1 MNISPAPDDEPAD
14 APDWMGADDPAP
26 GFDLGS
32 LLLPPDPPAA
42 PPPEPV
48 PAPPPPAPAPL
59 QRRSRPAVAASEPFL
74 YGAVVALGSKVAAS
88 EVTVEHDVPPGLR
101 VLATSPP
108 VKVSRGRTLVWS
120 FGRDAAGTKV
130 PIRIKA
136 VAAAGVDPAGLGHA
150 NFRTSYTATTTVGVP
165 VVRPE
170 AEVAL
175 AGPEGVELGAS
186 AAFTLTVRNTGT
198 CPLRSVAVRV
208 AARGSVALLSDETIA
223 FAAVPVGGEVTAAVR
238 VAGRVAGAAAV
249 RAELTATPPLTAAC
263 ETAIA
268 VTAAKLDLSFAGPD
282 VWRVNRDHPVR
293 VSVRNT
299 GTAPARV
306 VGLRVTVPAGWTVTA
321 APDGFDAAS
330 RVAFAQTDLLSP
342 GDALEVAFTVRPTL
356 PGDGSFRAT
365 AEDSLGECRAELL
378 ARADLD
384 PADSQ
389 GILERFVQEVGFAPD
404 ASRPEGGAAKA
415 TATTGREHPHVVFA
429 VADTEYA
436 FPLHAVREIGRPP
449 AATPLPGAPE
459 WLVGV
464 ANIRGG
470 IVSMVDLR
478 AFLDEPPGPAAG
490 TDRRLLVVTA
500 PGGDLTAG
508 LLVDR
513 VRGIQSIPPDQ
524 VRAPA
529 APIAAR
535 CAAYMTGVAGGSR
548 RPVVVLEPDRLLLAP
563 EFLPFGPA

>member
-1 MNISPAPDDEPAD
+1 MNISPPPDDEPAD

-32 LLLPPDPPAA
+32 LLLPPDPPPA
-42 PPPEPV
+42 PPV
-48 PAPPPPAPAPL
+48 PAPPSAPAAP
-59 QRRSRPAVAASEPFL
+59 QRRPRPAATASEPFL

-101 VLATSPP
+101 VLATSPR
-108 VKVSRGRTLVWS
+108 VRASRGRTLVWS

-136 VAAAGVDPAGLGHA
+136 VAEAGVDPAGLGPA

-170 AEVAL
+170 AQVTF
-175 AGPEGVELGAS
+175 AGPETVELGAS

-198 CPLRSVAVRV
+198 CPLRGVAVRV
-208 AARGSVALLSDETIA
+208 AARGGVALLSDETVA

-238 VAGRVAGAAAV
+238 VAGRVAGAGAV
-249 RAELTATPPLTAAC
+249 GAEVTATPQVAAAC

-282 VWRVNRDHPVR
+282 GWRVNRDHPVR
-293 VSVRNT
+293 VAVRNT

-306 VGLRVTVPAGWTVTA
+306 VGLRVAVPAGWDVTA
-321 APDGFDAAS
+321 APAGFDAAS
-330 RVAFAQTDLLSP
+330 RVAFAQADLLSP
-342 GDALEVAFTVRPTL
+342 GTALELALTVRPTV
-356 PGDGSFRAT
+356 PGGGAFRAT
-365 AEDSLGECRAELL
+365 AEDSLSACRAELL

-404 ASRPEGGAAKA
+404 APRPEGAAAGASAA
-415 TATTGREHPHVVFA
+415 SGREHPHVVFA
-429 VADTEYA
+429 VAGTEYA
-436 FPLHAVREIGRPP
+436 VPLHAVREIGRPP

-478 AFLDEPPGPAAG
+478 AFLAEPPGPAADP
-490 TDRRLLVVTA
+490 DRRLLVVTA

-535 CAAYMTGVAGGSR
+535 CAAYMTGVAGGDR

>member
-1 MNISPAPDDEPAD
+1 MNVSPADDNEPAD

-32 LLLPPDPPAA
+32 LLLPPDTPPD
-42 PPPEPV
+42 PV
-48 PAPPPPAPAPL
+48 PAPPPPAPAPP
-59 QRRSRPAVAASEPFL
+59 QRRPRPAAAPSEPFL

-130 PIRIKA
+130 PIRVKA
-136 VAAAGVDPAGLGHA
+136 VAAAGVDPAGLGPA

-175 AGPEGVELGAS
+175 TGPGSVELGAS
-186 AAFTLTVRNTGT
+186 AALTLTVRNTGT
-198 CPLRSVAVRV
+198 CALRDAAVRV
-208 AARGSVALLSDETIA
+208 ACDNGLSLLSGETIA

-249 RAELTATPPLTAAC
+249 RAELTATPPFTAAC
-263 ETAIA
+263 GTAVA

-282 VWRVNRDHPVR
+282 AWRVNRDHPVR
-293 VSVRNT
+293 VAVRNT

-321 APDGFDAAS
+321 APDGFDAAA
-330 RVAFAQTDLLSP
+330 RVAFAQADLLSP
-342 GDALEVAFTVRPTL
+342 GDALELALTVRPTV
-356 PGDGSFRAT
+356 PGEGAFHAA
-365 AEDSLGECRAELL
+365 AEDSRGECRAELP

-389 GILERFVQEVGFAPD
+389 GILERFVEEVGFAPGGPP
-404 ASRPEGGAAKA
+404 PEGAGARASA
-415 TATTGREHPHVVFA
+415 ATGREHPHVVFA

-449 AATPLPGAPE
+449 AATPLPGAPG

-490 TDRRLLVVTA
+490 TDRRFLVVTA

-513 VRGIQSIPPDQ
+513 VRGIQSIPPEQ

-535 CAAYMTGVAGGSR
+535 CAAYMTGVAGGGR

>member
-1 MNISPAPDDEPAD
+1 MNVPPAPDDDPAD
-14 APDWMGADDPAP
+14 TPDWMGGDEPAAG

-32 LLLPPDPPAA
+32 LLLPTDPPAE
-42 PPPEPV
+42 PPPVPV
-48 PAPPPPAPAPL
+48 PAPVPPPPPIP
-59 QRRSRPAVAASEPFL
+59 QHRPRPAAAPSEPFL

-108 VKVSRGRTLVWS
+108 TKASRGRTLVWA

-130 PIRIKA
+130 PIRVKA
-136 VAAAGVDPAGLGHA
+136 VAAAGVDPAGLGPA
-150 NFRTSYTATTTVGVP
+150 NFRTSYTTTTTVGVP
-165 VVRPE
+165 VVRAE
-170 AEVAL
+170 AELAL
-175 AGPEGVELGAS
+175 AGPGSVELGA
-186 AAFTLTVRNTGT
+186 AADFTLTVRNTGT
-198 CPLRSVAVRV
+198 CALRDVAVRV
-208 AARGSVALLSDETIA
+208 TSDNGLTLLSDAAVA
-223 FAAVPVGGEVTAAVR
+223 FAAVPAGGEAAAAVR

-249 RAELTATPPLTAAC
+249 RAELTATPRATAAC
-263 ETAIA
+263 EAA
-268 VTAAKLDLSFAGPD
+268 CDVTAAKLDLSFAGPD
-282 VWRVNRDHPVR
+282 RWRVNRDHPVR
-293 VSVRNT
+293 VAVRNA
-299 GTAPARV
+299 GAAPARV
-306 VGLRVTVPAGWTVTA
+306 VGLRVGVPAGWDVTA

-330 RVAFAQTDLLSP
+330 RVAFAQADLLSP
-342 GDALEVAFTVRPTL
+342 GAALELALTVRPTT
-356 PGDGSFRAT
+356 PGDGAFHAT
-365 AEDSLGECRAELL
+365 AEDALGECRAEWL

-389 GILERFVQEVGFAPD
+389 GILERFVQEVGFAP
-404 ASRPEGGAAKA
+404 GAARTDEA
-415 TATTGREHPHVVFA
+415 ASMAPATGREHPHVVFA

-449 AATPLPGAPE
+449 VATPLPGGPD

-478 AFLDEPPGPAAG
+478 AFLDEPPGPAAA
-490 TDRRLLVVTA
+490 DRRLLVVTA

-513 VRGIQSIPPDQ
+513 VRGIQSIPPAE

-535 CAAYMTGVAGGSR
+535 CAAYMTGVAGATR